1 MGSNPTPSAAS
12 VLARVCAAA
21 REGPRWSQNGHGN
34 FGVTFVLRL
43 SAEVIAVAA
52 PRTGAERYFAE
63 QKQDPE
69 FRAAHEAA
77 ARRIRHI
84 DELVRAIDARRV
96 ELGWTKDELA
106 RRAGMPPEA
115 ARRLFSV
122 EGPNPTAATL
132 VALADALD
140 LELVARPA
148 ERAAS

>member
-1 MGSNPTPSAAS
+1 

-52 PRTGAERYFAE
+52 PRT
-63 QKQDPE
+63 
-69 FRAAHEAA
+69 AAHEAA
-77 ARRIRHI
+77 ARRIRRI

-96 ELGWTKDELA
+96 ELGWTKAELA

-115 ARRLFSV
+115 VRRLFSV

>member
-1 MGSNPTPSAAS
+1 MRRGRRPGVREQPALPLSAP
-12 VLARVCAAA
+12 R
-21 REGPRWSQNGHGN
+21 REVVDAETWSSPQRRGGPRWSQNGHGN

-77 ARRIRHI
+77 ARRIRRI

-96 ELGWTKDELA
+96 ELGWTKAELA

-115 ARRLFSV
+115 VRRLFSV
-122 EGPNPTAATL
+122 VGPNTTA
-132 VALADALD
+132 VS
-140 LELVARPA
+140 RWP
-148 ERAAS
+148 

>member
-1 MGSNPTPSAAS
+1 M
-12 VLARVCAAA
+12 VR
-21 REGPRWSQNGHGN
+21 
-34 FGVTFVLRL
+34 
-43 SAEVIAVAA
+43 
-52 PRTGAERYFAE
+52 PRTGAERYIA
-63 QKQDPE
+63 KQMEDPE

-84 DELVRAIDARRV
+84 DELVRVIDARRV
-96 ELGWTKDELA
+96 EVGWTKAELA

-115 ARRLFSV
+115 VRRLFSM

-140 LELVARPA
+140 LELVARPV

>member
-1 MGSNPTPSAAS
+1 MAAS
-12 VLARVCAAA
+12 
-21 REGPRWSQNGHGN
+21 
-34 FGVTFVLRL
+34 
-43 SAEVIAVAA
+43 
-52 PRTGAERYFAE
+52 RTGAERYIT
-63 QKQDPE
+63 KQMDDPE

-77 ARRIRHI
+77 ARRIRRI
-84 DELVRAIDARRV
+84 DELVRAVDARRV
-96 ELGWTKDELA
+96 EVGWTKAELA

-115 ARRLFSV
+115 VRRLFSM